1 MSRHVKSKQTVV
13 TSAVKLTLDSVR
25 EELKKVVGYTVT
37 HGKSILLAGRKD
49 EMEKKGL
56 KYER

>member
-56 KYER
+56 K